1 MVADRSETEE
11 GDAPAADGR
20 RAWYLLG
27 LLTFCYALAYID
39 RQLVNLLVDDI
50 RGTYSLS
57 DTQISYIIGL
67 GFALAY
73 LVAAPVYGRFVDV
86 TNRRNLLVASVVI
99 WSLCTAAFGF
109 VDSYWGLFAA
119 RVGVGISEAGVLPIA
134 WSLLADSFS
143 QRRLPAAL
151 SIFATGQK
159 LGSGLSLIAGG
170 LVLTFADAVQINF
183 PVLAGFE
190 TWQFAFLIV
199 GIPGIAFAL
208 LLLTVAEPER
218 GRLQAAGTVRSYTM
232 SEAWSYLW
240 ERRRFYGRIYLGIG
254 MVGILAL
261 GLPAWVPS
269 FLIRAHGVAS
279 ETVGLTVGTVFL
291 VFGVAGVLSGP
302 FAVRWFERRG
312 YVDGTIRASVCA
324 TAGIILFTAAIPFMP
339 GPASAMA
346 AIAGATYCFTFPTGI
361 IPSAMQIGTPNRV
374 RGFAGSLYTFSA
386 QLVGF
391 GVGPTAIALVTDHV
405 FGDPLKVGF
414 SIAIVGCTAALL
426 AGWLLASTL
435 KPFRDLLAEV
445 HAGEAAAPAAAE

>member
-1 MVADRSETEE
+1 MVAEQAEKANVEGDAVADRS
-11 GDAPAADGR
+11 

-50 RGTYSLS
+50 RGTYALS

-73 LVAAPVYGRFVDV
+73 LIAAPVYGRFVDV
-86 TNRRNLLVASVVI
+86 TNRRNLLIASVII
-99 WSLCTAAFGF
+99 WSLCTAAFGL

-143 QRRLPAAL
+143 TRKLPAAL

-199 GIPGIAFAL
+199 GVPGVVFAL
-208 LLLTVAEPER
+208 LLLTVKEPER
-218 GRLQAAGTVRSYTM
+218 GRLQAAGTVQKYSMR
-232 SEAWSYLW
+232 EAWDYLW
-240 ERRRFYGRIYLGIG
+240 ERRQFYGRIYLGIG

-269 FLIRAHGVAS
+269 FLMRAHGVAS
-279 ETVGLTVGTVFL
+279 ETVGLAMGAVFL

-302 FAVRWFERRG
+302 IAVRWFERRG
-312 YVDGTIRASVCA
+312 YVDGTLRASVWA
-324 TAGIILFTAAIPFMP
+324 TGGIILFTAAIPFMP
-339 GPASAMA
+339 GPATAMA

-361 IPSAMQIGTPNRV
+361 IPSAVQIGTPNRV

-391 GVGPTAIALVTDHV
+391 GVGPTAIALITDHL
-405 FGDPLKVGF
+405 FEDPLKVGF

-426 AGWLLASTL
+426 AGWLLFSAIR
-435 KPFRDLLAEV
+435 PFKRLLDEIHRAEAV
-445 HAGEAAAPAAAE
+445 PQRER

>member
-1 MVADRSETEE
+1 MVAEQAEKANGE
-11 GDAPAADGR
+11 GDAVADGS

-50 RGTYSLS
+50 RGTYALS

-73 LVAAPVYGRFVDV
+73 LIAAPVYGRFVDV
-86 TNRRNLLVASVVI
+86 TNRRNLLIVSVII
-99 WSLCTAAFGF
+99 WSLCTAAFGL

-143 QRRLPAAL
+143 TRKLPAAL

-199 GIPGIAFAL
+199 GLPGVVFAL
-208 LLLTVAEPER
+208 LLLTVKEPER
-218 GRLQAAGTVRSYTM
+218 GRLQAAGTVQKYTM
-232 SEAWSYLW
+232 REAWDYLW
-240 ERRRFYGRIYLGIG
+240 ERRQFYGRIYLGIG

-269 FLIRAHGVAS
+269 FLMRAHGVAS
-279 ETVGLTVGTVFL
+279 ETVGLTMGAVFL

-302 FAVRWFERRG
+302 IAVRWFERRG
-312 YVDGTIRASVCA
+312 YVDGTLRASVWA
-324 TAGIILFTAAIPFMP
+324 TGGIILFTAAIPFMP
-339 GPASAMA
+339 GPATAMA

-361 IPSAMQIGTPNRV
+361 IPSAVQIGTPNRV

-391 GVGPTAIALVTDHV
+391 GVGPTAIALITDHL
-405 FGDPLKVGF
+405 FEDPLKVGF

-426 AGWLLASTL
+426 AGWLLFSAIR
-435 KPFRDLLAEV
+435 PFKRLLDEIHRAEAV
-445 HAGEAAAPAAAE
+445 PQRER